1 MLSKRIFFIFSL
13 IFFVESIS
21 IEEDPCE
28 GQISK
33 WSDECSGTIIV
44 SRSCQSSFVHL
55 GNTSFK
61 SCDHVYL
68 MWSYPLNNL
77 TMIIQTK
84 FSEEYQIRL
93 DNQPTY
99 DIQKYQIVNGKE
111 IRINSTEEFVTIT
124 SDSNFQIKMKL
135 QAETTI
141 SYYGFPIVYNVTK
154 SLSN

>member
-1 MLSKRIFFIFSL
+1 MIIL
-13 IFFVESIS
+13 VESIS

-44 SRSCQSSFVHL
+44 SRSCQSAFVHL

-61 SCDHVYL
+61 SCDHVYF

-84 FSEEYQIRL
+84 FSEEYQIHL
-93 DNQPTY
+93 DNEPSY
-99 DIQKYQIVNGKE
+99 DIKKYQIENGKE
-111 IRINSTEEFVTIT
+111 IRLNSTAEFVTIK
-124 SDSNFQIKMKL
+124 SDSNFQIKIKF
-135 QAETTI
+135 QADTTI
-141 SYYGFPIVYNVTK
+141 SYYGFPIVYNVTQ
-154 SLSN
+154 